1 MAEKIKVID
10 FIQTQLKE
18 RYKTFALY
26 GPAMNGKSELAKKL
40 ADKTGVLYIDLLAE
54 FVSNID
60 LSSNIDIFEPKD
72 LKDYL
77 RKLAFNGRLIIID
90 NIDFLINT
98 WDNLN
103 KEHFLNF
110 IDKDEYKIAYCFILQ
125 ELKILRESNI
135 VNSLGQSRVLNVYNV
150 E

>member
-1 MAEKIKVID
+1 MAEKIKIID
-10 FIQTQLKE
+10 YIHTQLKE

-26 GPAMNGKSELAKKL
+26 GPAMNGKSALAKKL
-40 ADKTGVLYIDLLAE
+40 ADKTGALYIDLLAE

-77 RKLAFNGRLIIID
+77 RKSAFNGRLIIID

-125 ELKILRESNI
+125 ESKFLRESNV
-135 VNSLGQSRVLNVYNV
+135 VNSLGQSRIFNVYNV